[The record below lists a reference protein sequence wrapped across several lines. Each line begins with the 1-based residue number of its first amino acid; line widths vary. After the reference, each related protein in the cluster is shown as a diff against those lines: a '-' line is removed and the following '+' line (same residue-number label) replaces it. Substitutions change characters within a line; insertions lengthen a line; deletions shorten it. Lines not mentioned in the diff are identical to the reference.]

1 MQFIYNLHNN
11 DNAYI
16 FLFVEHFM
24 NEIFQLSA
32 MKKYHIQFPY
42 MLKNKT
48 FENYYTK
55 KPSWRKKKNEP

>member
-1 MQFIYNLHNN
+1 
-11 DNAYI
+11 
-16 FLFVEHFM
+16 M

-55 KPSWRKKKNEP
+55 KPSWRKKKNEPWRSNESFVTLKDKYAR